1 MIDIPVIRIS
11 QRELQD
17 KFNANEGGYP
27 QRMNELR
34 KVCSYDQPAS
44 PRSRQPHGT
53 RSRIDKF
60 YDGETLVMVVHY
72 FRKPD
77 GTLGAWGRYDPKKLL
92 VDGVLYWTK

>member
-1 MIDIPVIRIS
+1 MIGIPVRMVS

-34 KVCSYDQPAS
+34 KVCSYDELAHPK
-44 PRSRQPHGT
+44 SRQIRGT
-53 RSRIDKF
+53 RSKVDKF
-60 YDGETLVMVVHY
+60 YDGNTLVLVVHY

-77 GTLGAWGRYDPKKLL
+77 GTLGGSGRYDPKKLL
-92 VDGVLYWTK
+92 VNGVLYWAQ